1 MIKKIFTWIGS
12 SFDTHSSG
20 ASARKLTAF
29 AFMLCIVWCHLKWI
43 DHSNVVE
50 ALWVDVSGLLLC
62 LGIVTAEQVI
72 RLKNG
77 GDKAPETNQPATDNQ

>member
-12 SFDTHSSG
+12 SFDTHSAG
-20 ASARKLTAF
+20 ASVCKLIAF

-43 DHSNVVE
+43 DHDNVVE
-50 ALWVDVSGLLLC
+50 ALWVDVCGMLLC

-77 GDKAPETNQPATDNQ
+77 GDKQPETNQPATDNQ